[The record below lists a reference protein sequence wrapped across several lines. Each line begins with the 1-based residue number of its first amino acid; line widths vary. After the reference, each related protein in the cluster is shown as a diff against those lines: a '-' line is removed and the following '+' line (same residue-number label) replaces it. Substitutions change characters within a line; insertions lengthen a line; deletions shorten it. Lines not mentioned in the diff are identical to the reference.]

1 MKICCALSAFILF
14 LNQIYAQG
22 VLVST
27 ENPEML
33 ENAEHEIKHDAITF
47 KNATLNQKNNHQ
59 DFQVDGRFVH
69 KATNDSILS
78 DEQDPKSFKV

>member
-47 KNATLNQKNNHQ
+47 KNATLNQKNNQ
-59 DFQVDGRFVH
+59 RKEIERQNIFTMLLCD
-69 KATNDSILS
+69 K
-78 DEQDPKSFKV
+78 